1 MPTPNLSSGPIVTPL
16 IVSPLSVHFSKTH
29 CTSLNVFN
37 VTMHYS
43 RWLFSLSFSISI
55 ELFIIVSS
63 FSSISPGRP
72 ADNNAGVI
80 VLLAVTHGMIDP
92 HPFGGIFA

>member
-1 MPTPNLSSGPIVTPL
+1 MSFSSARCV
-16 IVSPLSVHFSKTH
+16 VSFPMYYLDNARHGA
-29 CTSLNVFN
+29 SLNVFN